1 MIPARLY
8 NGYLLIYGAPS
19 ISGIVPNLSG
29 YQFGLVNQIFDN
41 IPGDVSLNQ
50 SIMFKYDDSITV
62 TYNGQQYFLLQEQK
76 VILIEN
82 PLS

>member
-19 ISGIVPNLSG
+19 ITGIVPNSSG
-29 YQFGLVNQIFDN
+29 FQFGLVNQIYDN
-41 IPGDVSLNQ
+41 VSGDVSLNQ
-50 SIMFKYDDSITV
+50 SIMFRYDDSITV
-62 TYNGQQYFLLQEQK
+62 TYDGQQYFLLEEQK